1 MEIIFIYGPAAAGKL
16 TVSRELA
23 KITGLA
29 LFHNHLVVD
38 AVGAVFSFGT
48 EPFIQLRESFWLQ
61 TFSAAARIGRSL
73 IFTFAPEATVDA
85 GFPER
90 VRAAVAPFGG
100 SVVFIE
106 LAVSSEEQ
114 ERRIVDPS
122 RLEFEKLRSVDL
134 LRRLRGEFDD
144 SLAAMPEAD
153 LSIDTET
160 CDPRGAAGRIAAYL
174 SARSTAS
181 TGSETH

>member
-23 KITGLA
+23 KITSLA

-48 EPFIQLRESFWLQ
+48 EPFIQLRESFWIQ

-73 IFTFAPEATVDA
+73 IFTFAPEATVDT

-90 VRAAVAPFGG
+90 VRATVAPFGG

-106 LAVSSEEQ
+106 LTVSPEEQ
-114 ERRIVDPS
+114 ERRIVAPS

-134 LRRLRGEFDD
+134 LRKLRSEFDD
-144 SLAAMPEAD
+144 SLAAMPEPD
-153 LSIDTET
+153 LLIDTEA
-160 CDPRGAAGRIAAYL
+160 CDPRGAAERIAAYL
-174 SARSTAS
+174 SARSAAS
-181 TGSETH
+181 TGNEIS

>member
-23 KITGLA
+23 KITSLA

-48 EPFIQLRESFWLQ
+48 EPFIQLRESFWIQ

-73 IFTFAPEATVDA
+73 IFTFAPEATVDT

-90 VRAAVAPFGG
+90 VRATVAPFGG

-106 LAVSSEEQ
+106 LTV
-114 ERRIVDPS
+114 RPKS
-122 RLEFEKLRSVDL
+122 RSAGSL
-134 LRRLRGEFDD
+134 LRAAW
-144 SLAAMPEAD
+144 SLK
-153 LSIDTET
+153 S
-160 CDPRGAAGRIAAYL
+160 
-174 SARSTAS
+174 SARSTCCANCAAS
-181 TGSETH
+181 LTTAWRPCPSQTC